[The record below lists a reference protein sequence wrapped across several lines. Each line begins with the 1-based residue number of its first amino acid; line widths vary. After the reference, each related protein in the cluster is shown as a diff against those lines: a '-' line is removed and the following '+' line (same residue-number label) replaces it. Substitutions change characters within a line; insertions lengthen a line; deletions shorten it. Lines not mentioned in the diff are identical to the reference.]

1 MAIERAAAPETR
13 RASRFPGACVVATQ
27 RVAVTGFTHSV
38 GQMPQQVSGR
48 GGVRAGGIAGGQD
61 DQGETGAEH
70 GQALAD
76 FEGEPVID
84 CCLGGMP
91 VAGTAQCC
99 RSSCDAVLP
108 RIAGLGLLHECE
120 GLREVAGGCVGENGD
135 LAAIEDAPADA
146 AVGFDVPQGLR
157 PADVLDT
164 ALVRSSEHLQDLP
177 ALCVGNPTLDNALAD
192 HVYSLIHDN
201 DVDTR
206 RLESIIGALTDPSA
220 AWESALQARPRI
232 RTQPETPPSSS
243 VHSRLASPES
253 HRPIW
258 RTVSGRSC
266 AEQTRTPP
274 RRSARQWRCCRARSA
289 RSSTTPFPGTH

>member
-1 MAIERAAAPETR
+1 
-13 RASRFPGACVVATQ
+13 
-27 RVAVTGFTHSV
+27 
-38 GQMPQQVSGR
+38 MPQQVSGR

-76 FEGEPVID
+76 FEGEPVTD

-108 RIAGLGLLHECE
+108 RIAGLGPLHECE
-120 GLREVAGGCVGENGD
+120 GLREIACGCGGEDGD

-164 ALVRSSEHLQDLP
+164 ALVRSGEHLQDLP
-177 ALCVGNPTLDNALAD
+177 ALGVGNPTLDNALAD

-220 AWESALQARPRI
+220 AWESALQAASEDQDAARNAAVVMGALTAGKSGSAPADLADRLGPVVRGADPDATQALGEAVALLPRQV
-232 RTQPETPPSSS
+232 RKK
-243 VHSRLASPES
+243 LDDAL
-253 HRPIW
+253 
-258 RTVSGRSC
+258 
-266 AEQTRTPP
+266 P
-274 RRSARQWRCCRARSA
+274 RDSQNRARRTA
-289 RSSTTPFPGTH
+289 FRKAADL